1 MYSACACTVS
11 CLACSTRFTA
21 IRKSLLLATAVWTSP
36 RSVSSWNI
44 SHHGRSAREAASAA
58 ACPRLTAGAVTTRRW
73 YFGPTRHPVR
83 KQTEPATRARTML
96 RISVPSFRRAR
107 FVAPA
112 QPPGEVETNR
122 DEQHGDPGSGRHAAD
137 HATAHHAPRDGAG
150 PAGHPQRHTAQNEG
164 EAGYQDGTQA
174 QLGPLQRRIRQRHA
188 AFIANLGE
196 LDDQDRVL
204 RRQSNQH

>member
-36 RSVSSWNI
+36 RSVSSRNI
-44 SHHGRSAREAASAA
+44 SPQGRSAREAASAA
-58 ACPRLTAGAVTTRRW
+58 ACPRLTDDEVTTGRW
-73 YFGPTRHPVR
+73 YFGPTRNPAR
-83 KQTEPATRARTML
+83 KQTGPATRARTML
-96 RISVPSFRRAR
+96 RLSVPAFRRAR

-112 QPPGEVETNR
+112 HPPGEVESNR

-150 PAGHPQRHTAQNEG
+150 PAGHPQRDTAQNEG
-164 EAGYQDGTQA
+164 EAGHQDGAQA
-174 QLGPLQRRIRQRHA
+174 QLGRLQRRIRPRH
-188 AFIANLGE
+188 
-196 LDDQDRVL
+196 
-204 RRQSNQH
+204 